1 MLLAFSI
8 YQNGATL
15 VFIAA
20 FKNYVEALELLC
32 KYGDGATKTNQA
44 SLQYLSLALLF
55 DGEKEKKNVT

>member
-44 SLQYLSLALLF
+44 SLQ
-55 DGEKEKKNVT
+55 